1 MTLDQYQGTS
11 TPPYEG
17 PDCPMDPSATSLTV
31 RFRAPPPGAPV
42 NRSPRTMKSHLSYRL
57 WRLAVT
63 VGPIIAIALTLVAGR
78 RWG

>member
-1 MTLDQYQGTS
+1 
-11 TPPYEG
+11 
-17 PDCPMDPSATSLTV
+17 
-31 RFRAPPPGAPV
+31 
-42 NRSPRTMKSHLSYRL
+42 MKSHLSYRL